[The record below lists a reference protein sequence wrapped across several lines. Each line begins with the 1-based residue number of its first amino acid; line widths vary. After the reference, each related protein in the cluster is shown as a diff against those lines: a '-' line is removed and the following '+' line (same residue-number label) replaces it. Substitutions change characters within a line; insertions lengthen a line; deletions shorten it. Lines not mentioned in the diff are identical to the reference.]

1 MIKFNRHRMSI
12 LFNKTCVKE
21 QLLPNYPIYLYI
33 YIKVCVQV
41 WSRVSAFSIDISVHT
56 SHIYLYMCVTIIS
69 SILIHFFKIK
79 LFSNPLSATCA
90 TILFG
95 ANETADKESFLSLSI
110 INFCTQKNRIDIST
124 CLYFQSLM
132 SVAEHLQ
139 PFLYISVENLAI
151 HSHKSFV

>member
-21 QLLPNYPIYLYI
+21 QLLPNYPIYLYIYI

-110 INFCTQKNRIDIST
+110 INFCTQKTGLTSPHVFT
-124 CLYFQSLM
+124 F
-132 SVAEHLQ
+132 
-139 PFLYISVENLAI
+139 
-151 HSHKSFV
+151 SH